1 LAVLGIAWHAPRLM
15 WIVMA
20 RDVREG
26 RGLEATAS
34 VELGQAV
41 QAAIIGRATELDAL
55 GVFLGSAATGAGAL
69 VIEGEPGIGKTTVWA
84 AGVEAARSLGYIV
97 VAARPTETE
106 TQLSFAAVADLLA
119 PVADEV
125 LPALPFPQ
133 RRASHRRS
141 AFHQGRFRQSGR
153 QAQGVRPQDP
163 RGDARRGGD
172 GRVHA
177 RRRSRRG

>member
-1 LAVLGIAWHAPRLM
+1 LAVLGIAWHAPRLT

-119 PVADEV
+119 PVADESCQLFRSLSGEPRTV
-125 LPALPFPQ
+125 GRPFTK
-133 RRASHRRS
+133 
-141 AFHQGRFRQSGR
+141 GRFRQSGR
-153 QAQGVRPQDP
+153 QAQGARPQDP